1 MELII
6 FRLKLSECQAD
17 DGNSVEAAHIN
28 AHGQLFS
35 SWKGLPTI
43 PKLLWFDGKVRDVR
57 SNLRC

>member
-1 MELII
+1 MDLII

-43 PKLLWFDGKVRDVR
+43 PKLLWFDRKARGM
-57 SNLRC
+57 